1 VRVFVSAIAALGI
14 VLGVLLAVARADDD
28 DGKPPLDPFDAAH
41 GSNARGS
48 ELFDKG
54 RALLKDGKLDEACVQ
69 FDESW
74 RIERALG
81 TQLNLANCREH
92 EGKLVEA
99 FELFKGAA
107 DAATA
112 QHDDMRRDFA
122 LGRAAK
128 LERQLALITIELA
141 TPVVKG
147 TIVTID
153 GEVVT
158 TQPHIEKRVDPR
170 KLVVA
175 ATGPTGVL
183 SSAELNLSHGG
194 SAIVFVPTLEERPRH
209 IKKTRLIAGAAI
221 VALGVG
227 TCFLNPWLGSIP
239 IGIGVFTMLTTETT
253 RGSVVAKPQV
263 SYGPNGP

>member
-1 VRVFVSAIAALGI
+1 MRSLLGAIVA
-14 VLGVLLAVARADDD
+14 LGVLLGVAKADN
-28 DGKPPLDPFDAAH
+28 GQPLDPFDAAH
-41 GSNARGS
+41 GSNERGTV
-48 ELFDKG
+48 LFEKG
-54 RALLKDGKLDEACVQ
+54 RALLKEGKLDDACIQ

-92 EGKLVEA
+92 QGKLVEA
-99 FELFKGAA
+99 FDLFTGAA
-107 DAATA
+107 EAAAA

-122 LGRAAK
+122 LSRAYK
-128 LERQLALITIELA
+128 LEHQLALITINLA

-153 GEVVT
+153 GEVVP
-158 TQPHIEKRVDPR
+158 TQPTIERRVDPH

-183 SSAELNLSHGG
+183 SSAELKLSAGG
-194 SAIVFVPTLEERPRH
+194 EAMVWVPTLEERPRR

-221 VALGVG
+221 IALGVG

-239 IGIGVFTMLTTETT
+239 IGIGVFTMLTTETE
-253 RGSVVAKPQV
+253 RGPVVAKPRV
-263 SYGPNGP
+263 STGP